1 MIESKNKILK
11 GLTTI
16 EKEKKVKVLLAVESG
31 SKAWNIQSLDSD
43 FDVRFIFKRK
53 IEGYLSLDK
62 KPDVIEINDENLDY
76 VGFDIFKFLQLVR
89 NSNPSVIEWLFSPMD
104 YTNKFS
110 LYNNLLREVKNNFN
124 PLALFQHYKSMCK
137 QNYLK
142 YLKSGND
149 VTYKKYLYAMRG
161 LINAEWILYK
171 SNIPPVDFNDT
182 LNSSLNFVPKNIISE
197 LKEIIKLKKEG
208 KENEIIRNI
217 VKIDNYIENFLKS
230 SEEPQSKR
238 KFDLRIF
245 DIVLKANLN
254 N

>member
-1 MIESKNKILK
+1 
-11 GLTTI
+11 
-16 EKEKKVKVLLAVESG
+16 
-31 SKAWNIQSLDSD
+31 
-43 FDVRFIFKRK
+43 
-53 IEGYLSLDK
+53 
-62 KPDVIEINDENLDY
+62 
-76 VGFDIFKFLQLVR
+76 
-89 NSNPSVIEWLFSPMD
+89 
-104 YTNKFS
+104 
-110 LYNNLLREVKNNFN
+110 
-124 PLALFQHYKSMCK
+124 MCK